1 MGNDKPVNLICPECG
16 GRMVSRLNKKSNSR
30 FWGCVDFPK
39 CKGTR
44 DIEGKSRQDRENE
57 YDRGWKDDRA
67 LDEDFDG
74 RKY

>member
-1 MGNDKPVNLICPECG
+1 MKPENLICPECSG
-16 GRMVSRLNKKSNSR
+16 PMISRLNKKNNSR
-30 FWGCVDFPK
+30 FWGCAAYPK

-44 DIEGKSRQDRENE
+44 DVEGKSKYEKEEEIASR
-57 YDRGWKDDRA
+57 DDRA